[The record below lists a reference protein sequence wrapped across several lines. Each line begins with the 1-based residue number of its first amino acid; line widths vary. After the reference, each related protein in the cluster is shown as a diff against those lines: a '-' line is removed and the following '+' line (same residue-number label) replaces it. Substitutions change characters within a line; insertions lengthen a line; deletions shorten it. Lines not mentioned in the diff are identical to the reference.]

1 MDFAGIIF
9 AVTGVVV
16 TLFFITFAY
25 DIFKLDRKMTKAQ
38 KLENEVREE
47 MTVAHRE
54 IQYFIAGI
62 EGIIP
67 EHKKKYIRRYVARYI
82 IGSKYSTDDARERGV
97 TDLQEY
103 NGKSDYDLIKD
114 NIVNNPVIKNNQ
126 LIAKAK
132 YAMHVIDPDRYSKD
146 YPENHRQP

>member
-25 DIFKLDRKMTKAQ
+25 DIFKLDRTMTQAQ

-54 IQYFIAGI
+54 IQYFIAGL
-62 EGIIP
+62 EGITP

-82 IGSKYSTDDARERGV
+82 LGSKYSTDDERERGI
-97 TDLQEY
+97 TDLQES
-103 NGKSDYDLIKD
+103 NGKSDYDLLKD
-114 NIVNNPVIKNNQ
+114 NIVYNPVIKNSK
-126 LIAKAK
+126 LIAQAK
-132 YAMHVIDPDRYSKD
+132 YAMRVIDPDRYSKD
-146 YPENHRQP
+146 YPGES